1 MIGRTLLIVV
11 IVFSLLGPG
20 VSQTRRPSYV
30 ELFDA
35 VWQTINDNFYDPAFG
50 GVDWKA
56 VRQKYLPE
64 VAGVKDDQSFLTLSN
79 RMMRELHASHL
90 DLVPRQAPQ
99 AGIGIRTRQIEG
111 ARVITTVAT
120 ASDAQKQGV
129 RVGDVL
135 LDQPGSLT
143 GQLGT
148 TASVHV
154 KSCDGRARTFE
165 VRRENP
171 WWPPEHPSLR
181 WRTIE
186 QGVGRRIG
194 YIKASRFDDDA
205 APLID
210 EAMKAVKDTYGLII
224 DLRND
229 SGGNVSYLRLTSYLI
244 PGPRIAFALINR
256 SFLEKLG
263 GAPEQIN
270 LSKVPRVSGVYTT
283 RGILDAMKNN
293 AGGVAFYTEDV
304 GSERYLGKV
313 ILLINKGTGS
323 AHEGFA
329 AVLKGQR
336 SITLVGETTAGALL
350 GGERFDLPGGWQ
362 LTVPTHASWGPDG
375 RKYVDQPVSPDI
387 EVKWTLQDFCN
398 QRDPDITKALEL
410 LESSRP

>member
-1 MIGRTLLIVV
+1 MIRRALLIVLV
-11 IVFSLLGPG
+11 VFSLVGPSA
-20 VSQTRRPSYV
+20 SQTRRPSYL

-56 VRQKYLPE
+56 TRQKYLPE
-64 VAGVKDDQSFLTLSN
+64 VAGVKDDQSFLTLVY
-79 RMMRELHASHL
+79 RMMRELHSSHL
-90 DLVPRQAPQ
+90 DLVPLQAPQ
-99 AGIGIRTRQIEG
+99 VGIGIRTRQIEG
-111 ARVITTVAT
+111 VRIITTVAI

-135 LDQPGSLT
+135 SDPPASLT

-148 TASVHV
+148 KASVHV

-181 WRTIE
+181 WRTVE

-205 APLID
+205 APLVD

-224 DLRND
+224 DLRNE
-229 SGGNVSYLRLTSYLI
+229 SGGNLSSLRLISYLI
-244 PGPRIAFALINR
+244 PGPRMTVALLSR
-256 SFLEKLG
+256 PFLEKLG

-270 LSKVPRVSGVYTT
+270 LARIPHVSGVYTT

-293 AGGVAFYTEDV
+293 SGGVGFYTEDV
-304 GSERYLGKV
+304 GSARYLGKV

-323 AHEGFA
+323 ASEGFA

-336 SITLVGETTAGALL
+336 AVTLVGETTAGLLL

-375 RKYVDQPVSPDI
+375 KRYIDQSVSPDV
-387 EVKWTLQDFCN
+387 EVKWTLQDFCE
-398 QRDPDITKALEL
+398 QRDPDLARALEL
-410 LESSRP
+410 LSP